1 MDRGKPGSKIHAMS
15 DRGGIPLTVGVSAA
29 NRNDHLELE
38 TVVDAVVPVKGPVGR
53 PRRRPRK
60 LHADKGYDYPSCRKA
75 LRRRGII
82 ARIARKGIESPKKLG
97 RHRYVIERTLEWVSR
112 FRRLARRYE
121 RKATHF
127 LAFAQLACAVIC
139 YRRAIKL
146 DLLTHNNPK

>member
-1 MDRGKPGSKIHAMS
+1 MG
-15 DRGGIPLTVGVSAA
+15 DRGGLPLTVGISAA

-38 TVVDAVVPVKGPVGR
+38 AVVDGVVPVKGPVGR

-121 RKATHF
+121 RKAAHF
-127 LAFAQLACAVIC
+127 LGFAQLACAVIC

>member
-1 MDRGKPGSKIHAMS
+1 MS
-15 DRGGIPLTVGVSAA
+15 DRNGLPLTVGVSAA
-29 NRNDHLELE
+29 NRNDHLELQA
-38 TVVDAVVPVKGPVGR
+38 VVDAVVPVQGPVGR

-75 LRRRGII
+75 LRRR
-82 ARIARKGIESPKKLG
+82 GIESPKKLG

-121 RKATHF
+121 RKAAHF
-127 LAFAQLACAVIC
+127 LGFAQLACAVIC
-139 YRRAIKL
+139 YRRVIKL